1 MRRRSP
7 IRRHLP
13 HLMRSS
19 ALSRRRRVSSSA
31 LPPIAQGCV
40 SKRLTGTPCARAAG
54 ARSSGATSAQAAAE
68 AIVPVVRLIAGV
80 MDNSGSRP
88 SLSRAGWPPDISG
101 SRTILGVSL
110 RRSYHK
116 HRIVICI
123 GGEALS
129 RPAGARPVWP
139 ARIAF
144 AGRRSRRARCV
155 TGAGPGPRPTLSLS
169 CALEAAAPAAHRW
182 TGVQRLSRDVAR
194 WLGLREDVTILE
206 GQTPSCSC
214 APSVSS

>member
-101 SRTILGVSL
+101 SRTIPGVSL

-116 HRIVICI
+116 HRMVICI
-123 GGEALS
+123 GWRGSVETRRRAPCLACANRVRRSPQSPRAL
-129 RPAGARPVWP
+129 RH
-139 ARIAF
+139 
-144 AGRRSRRARCV
+144 GRRAGSEANAQSELRAGSGCSRRPPLDWCPAPEPRCRSLAR
-155 TGAGPGPRPTLSLS
+155 S
-169 CALEAAAPAAHRW
+169 
-182 TGVQRLSRDVAR
+182 AR
-194 WLGLREDVTILE
+194 GRHC
-206 GQTPSCSC
+206 P
-214 APSVSS
+214 